1 MKIVFYHSI
10 HKAYE
15 QRICDAL
22 GEGMA
27 IHGDELILVHKGDWV
42 GPIVGTDG
50 AMMFGVK
57 ARRLFAPH
65 KEVGIPPIFV
75 DKGYLGLKGTGAR
88 ADYFKFSVGSMHPL
102 SYFQAEPHPGDRFKA
117 LKITVK
123 PWRSQT
129 EGSKILLALSSR
141 KYCVWYGIDNPHKF
155 AAKIVRE
162 IQKVLD
168 MAGNDCEIIYRPK
181 PSWDEAQPVKGAGY
195 SRPPEGIRD
204 VLRDTHCLVTHGSNA
219 AIDAILMGVPVVVLG
234 PGIAQPVAS
243 RDIKGV
249 IKPYRPSRG
258 QVDQWLRDIAYCQWT
273 TEELRSGLAWDHIRK
288 DIWRELRCR

>member
-15 QRICDAL
+15 QRICDSL

-27 IHGDELILVHKGDWV
+27 VHGDELILVHKGDWD
-42 GPIVGTDG
+42 GPIIGTDG

-75 DKGYLGLKGTGAR
+75 DKGYMGIKGTGGR
-88 ADYFKFSVGSMHPL
+88 SNFFKFSVGEMHPV
-102 SYFQAEPHPGDRFKA
+102 SYFQSESRPGDRFKA
-117 LKITVK
+117 LNISVK
-123 PWRSQT
+123 PWQKPRSH
-129 EGSKILLALSSR
+129 SKVLLALSSR
-141 KYCVWYGIDNPHKF
+141 KYCVWFGIDNPHKF
-155 AAKIVRE
+155 AAKIVRS

-168 MAGNDCEIIYRPK
+168 HANDKREIIYRPK
-181 PSWDEAQPVKGAGY
+181 PSWDDAEPVKGAGY
-195 SRPPEGIRD
+195 SRPPEKIID
-204 VLRDTHCLVTHGSNA
+204 VLRNTHCLVTHGSNA
-219 AIDAILMGVPVVVLG
+219 AIDALIMGVPVVVLG

-243 RDIKGV
+243 RDVRGV
-249 IKPYRPSRG
+249 TRPYRPSRG
-258 QVDQWLRDIAYCQWT
+258 QVDQFLRDLAYCQWT
-273 TEELRSGLAWDHIRK
+273 TEELRSGLAWEYIRR